1 MGQYKP
7 TVVTLKDLV
16 YNVSFIFDQEQFI
29 VKLQHER
36 QKLNGVNINSLAQ
49 LIRYEQRSIYFV
61 YLLLAVK
68 PAHCEFSTSLQVP
81 R

>member
-16 YNVSFIFDQEQFI
+16 YNVFDQEQFI

-36 QKLNGVNINSLAQ
+36 QKLNGVNINFLAQ
-49 LIRYEQRSIYFV
+49 LISYE
-61 YLLLAVK
+61 
-68 PAHCEFSTSLQVP
+68 
-81 R
+81 